1 MISDELKQV
10 IEQIKDQGK
19 MRFLEAATEEQIAL
33 FEKENDIKLPIHY
46 KEWLQYSDGG
56 ELYLPAGV
64 QLYGVAHKPLIDKD
78 DNDRPDDNYIVVG
91 ALASGEPVLF
101 KKDEEKFYI
110 YDHESQELDD
120 DLTYDDSAAIP
131 RIYRNKFHR
140 DIYKDLHDLQKS
152 IDEND
157 PENSAL
163 DSFSLELFEDISY
176 IMAKHA
182 DPQGVPDTPDE
193 WLDQFG
199 TFSIYQVLPEIIELW
214 GAECADAGGE

>member
-33 FEKENDIKLPIHY
+33 FEKENDIMLPIHY

-120 DLTYDDSAAIP
+120 DLTYDDFVALL
-131 RIYRNKFHR
+131 N
-140 DIYKDLHDLQKS
+140 DLYDLLG
-152 IDEND
+152 I
-157 PENSAL
+157 
-163 DSFSLELFEDISY
+163 
-176 IMAKHA
+176 
-182 DPQGVPDTPDE
+182 
-193 WLDQFG
+193 
-199 TFSIYQVLPEIIELW
+199 
-214 GAECADAGGE
+214 GE

>member
-1 MISDELKQV
+1 MISDDLKQV
-10 IEQIKDQGK
+10 IDQIKDQGK

-33 FEKENDIKLPIHY
+33 FEKENDIKLPTQY

-120 DLTYDDSAAIP
+120 DLTYDDFVALLNDF
-131 RIYRNKFHR
+131 Y
-140 DIYKDLHDLQKS
+140 DLLG
-152 IDEND
+152 I
-157 PENSAL
+157 
-163 DSFSLELFEDISY
+163 
-176 IMAKHA
+176 
-182 DPQGVPDTPDE
+182 
-193 WLDQFG
+193 
-199 TFSIYQVLPEIIELW
+199 
-214 GAECADAGGE
+214 GE

>member
-33 FEKENDIKLPIHY
+33 FEKENDIKLPIYY

-120 DLTYDDSAAIP
+120 DLTYDDFVALL
-131 RIYRNKFHR
+131 N
-140 DIYKDLHDLQKS
+140 DLYDLLG
-152 IDEND
+152 I
-157 PENSAL
+157 
-163 DSFSLELFEDISY
+163 
-176 IMAKHA
+176 
-182 DPQGVPDTPDE
+182 
-193 WLDQFG
+193 
-199 TFSIYQVLPEIIELW
+199 
-214 GAECADAGGE
+214 GE

>member
-1 MISDELKQV
+1 MISDGIKGI

-19 MRFLEAATEEQIAL
+19 MRFLEAASEEQIAL
-33 FEKENDIKLPIHY
+33 FEKENDIKLPTQY

-120 DLTYDDSAAIP
+120 DLTYDDFVTLL
-131 RIYRNKFHR
+131 N
-140 DIYKDLHDLQKS
+140 DLYDLLG
-152 IDEND
+152 I
-157 PENSAL
+157 
-163 DSFSLELFEDISY
+163 
-176 IMAKHA
+176 
-182 DPQGVPDTPDE
+182 
-193 WLDQFG
+193 
-199 TFSIYQVLPEIIELW
+199 
-214 GAECADAGGE
+214 GE

>member
-19 MRFLEAATEEQIAL
+19 MRFLEAATEEQIAM
-33 FEKENDIKLPIHY
+33 FEKENDIKLPTQY

-120 DLTYDDSAAIP
+120 DLTYDDFVALL
-131 RIYRNKFHR
+131 N
-140 DIYKDLHDLQKS
+140 DLYDLLG
-152 IDEND
+152 I
-157 PENSAL
+157 
-163 DSFSLELFEDISY
+163 
-176 IMAKHA
+176 
-182 DPQGVPDTPDE
+182 
-193 WLDQFG
+193 
-199 TFSIYQVLPEIIELW
+199 
-214 GAECADAGGE
+214 GE

>member
-19 MRFLEAATEEQIAL
+19 MRFLEAATEEQIAM
-33 FEKENDIKLPIHY
+33 FEKENDIKLPTQY

-120 DLTYDDSAAIP
+120 VLTYDDFVALL
-131 RIYRNKFHR
+131 N
-140 DIYKDLHDLQKS
+140 DLYDLLG
-152 IDEND
+152 I
-157 PENSAL
+157 
-163 DSFSLELFEDISY
+163 
-176 IMAKHA
+176 
-182 DPQGVPDTPDE
+182 
-193 WLDQFG
+193 
-199 TFSIYQVLPEIIELW
+199 
-214 GAECADAGGE
+214 GE